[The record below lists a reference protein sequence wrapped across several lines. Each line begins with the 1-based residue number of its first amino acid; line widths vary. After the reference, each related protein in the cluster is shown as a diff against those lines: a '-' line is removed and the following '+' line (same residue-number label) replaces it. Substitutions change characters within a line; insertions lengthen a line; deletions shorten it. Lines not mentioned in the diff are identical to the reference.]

1 MTTEN
6 ATPQQDKTPS
16 VPQAQEQA
24 GSSFGPSHCS
34 TFCFGKTV
42 LSLFDFSGNWS
53 LPYREAGA
61 NVVQVDLK
69 HGIDVMEIDCAW
81 LTENVLEEF
90 GTVDGILAAPP
101 CTDFSVSGAQYWPTK
116 DADGRTEKSLELVR
130 QVLRCVD
137 FLKPDWWAMENPVG
151 RLNTLMPELKEYGPW
166 WFQPCDYG
174 DPYTKKT
181 GLWGRFTPPLP
192 LFIGGDKSVKPER
205 VCSQGSWLMKL
216 GGKSERTKELR
227 SVTPMGFARAFFA
240 ANSWQEDNLSNA
252 GDDLH
257 PPGGKH

>member
-1 MTTEN
+1 MLKRSFLGRTHKLMDADPKSPLQEGR
-6 ATPQQDKTPS
+6 PS
-16 VPQAQEQA
+16 AFHAAPC
-24 GSSFGPSHCS
+24 SSCL
-34 TFCFGKTV
+34 GKTV

-53 LPYREAGA
+53 LPYVEAGA
-61 NVVQVDLK
+61 NVIQVDLK

-81 LTENVLEEF
+81 LMENVLEDF

-101 CTDFSVSGAQYWPTK
+101 CTDFSVSGAQYWPAK
-116 DADGRTEKSLELVR
+116 DADGRTEKSLEMVR
-130 QVLRCVD
+130 QVLRCVE
-137 FLKPDWWAMENPVG
+137 FLQPDWWAMENPVG

-174 DPYTKKT
+174 DAYTKKT

-192 LFIGGDKSVKPER
+192 LFIGGDNSVDPVR
-205 VCSQGSWLMKL
+205 ACSQGSWLQKL

-240 ANSWQEDNLSNA
+240 ANSWGAISQPNSKIN
-252 GDDLH
+252 
-257 PPGGKH
+257 PK